1 MQKDKLKILSEYIK
15 SGISPI
21 LVENISLLEFE
32 DTVIIEGDCGKELLN
47 GHYEEINFVAPNWYN
62 ELIKKNT
69 PILVI
74 NEINKVSTEEQIKF
88 GEILKYKKV
97 STFKLPENCIT
108 IVTYSNLKEN
118 PINES
123 IYSLLAQI

>member
-21 LVENISLLEFE
+21 LVENVNNGVFP
-32 DTVIIEGDCGKELLN
+32 DAVIINSDCNKSLLN
-47 GHYEEINFVAPNWYN
+47 GHYEGINFVAPNWYN
-62 ELIKKNT
+62 ELIKKST

-74 NEINKVSTEEQIKF
+74 NEIDKVSTEEQIKF
-88 GEILKYKKV
+88 GEILKHKKV
-97 STFKLPENCIT
+97 STFKLPENCII
-108 IVTYSNLKEN
+108 IVTSSNLKEN

-123 IYSLLAQI
+123 IYSLLAEV

>member
-32 DTVIIEGDCGKELLN
+32 DAVIIEGDCGKELLN

>member
-1 MQKDKLKILSEYIK
+1 MNEEKMKILNSYIK

-21 LVENISLLEFE
+21 LMEDVSVKAFE
-32 DTVIIEGDCGKELLN
+32 DAVIIEGNCDMEILN
-47 GHYEEINFVAPNWYN
+47 GSYEETNFVAPNWYN
-62 ELIKKNT
+62 ELIEKKN

-74 NEINKVSTEEQIKF
+74 NEINKVSTDEQIKF

-97 STFKLPENCIT
+97 STFELPKNCII
-108 IVTYSNLKEN
+108 IVTCSNLKEN
-118 PINES
+118 PINEN